1 MRSFSH
7 ITAAP
12 SSKGRSPCNKPAD
25 HLFSFQVYAYNV
37 SLVFCHKD
45 ICSTR
50 ARCNKYVSSA
60 ATPVK
65 CNISCTQRN
74 IISTSPS
81 RGETAMGANRQAA
94 RPHYYISNYTQRL
107 RACLNFAQV
116 YFESYFRGYF
126 SIFVRSIADYVTSQ
140 NRKTDR
146 KETQNNLKNLKL
158 RKI

>member
-1 MRSFSH
+1 MHISCALFHTSRRHLPQKGGLRATSRQIIFFHFRFMHIMFRWFSAPK
-7 ITAAP
+7 IYAAP
-12 SSKGRSPCNKPAD
+12 AHAVTNMFHRLQLLLNATFLAHNETLLAPIPGRNSNGGEPPSK
-25 HLFSFQVYAYNV
+25 
-37 SLVFCHKD
+37 
-45 ICSTR
+45 
-50 ARCNKYVSSA
+50 
-60 ATPVK
+60 
-65 CNISCTQRN
+65 
-74 IISTSPS
+74 
-81 RGETAMGANRQAA
+81 
-94 RPHYYISNYTQRL
+94 RL

>member
-1 MRSFSH
+1 
-7 ITAAP
+7 
-12 SSKGRSPCNKPAD
+12 
-25 HLFSFQVYAYNV
+25 
-37 SLVFCHKD
+37 
-45 ICSTR
+45 
-50 ARCNKYVSSA
+50 
-60 ATPVK
+60 
-65 CNISCTQRN
+65 
-74 IISTSPS
+74 
-81 RGETAMGANRQAA
+81 MGANRQAA

-146 KETQNNLKNLKL
+146 KETQNNLKSLKF

>member
-37 SLVFCHKD
+37 SLVFCPKD

-74 IISTSPS
+74 IFHTLPAPGRHII
-81 RGETAMGANRQAA
+81 M
-94 RPHYYISNYTQRL
+94 
-107 RACLNFAQV
+107 
-116 YFESYFRGYF
+116 
-126 SIFVRSIADYVTSQ
+126 
-140 NRKTDR
+140 
-146 KETQNNLKNLKL
+146 L
-158 RKI
+158 RKHNVPAA

>member
-12 SSKGRSPCNKPAD
+12 SSKGRSPCNKPTD

-74 IISTSPS
+74 IISTHP
-81 RGETAMGANRQAA
+81 GEKQQWGRTAKQPAPN
-94 RPHYYISNYTQRL
+94 I
-107 RACLNFAQV
+107 
-116 YFESYFRGYF
+116 
-126 SIFVRSIADYVTSQ
+126 IFQITHNA
-140 NRKTDR
+140 
-146 KETQNNLKNLKL
+146 
-158 RKI
+158 